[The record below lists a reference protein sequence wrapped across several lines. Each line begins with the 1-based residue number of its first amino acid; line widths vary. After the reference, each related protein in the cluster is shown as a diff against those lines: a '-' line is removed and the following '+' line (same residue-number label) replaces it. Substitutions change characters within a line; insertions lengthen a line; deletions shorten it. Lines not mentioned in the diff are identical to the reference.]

1 MKMQDVY
8 KKLEE
13 AALVPVLVIDQEDKA
28 IPVCE
33 ALIKGGIRCVEITYR
48 TAAASKAMRLV
59 RKNFPEI
66 LLGAGTG
73 FEQRTNR

>member
-8 KKLEE
+8 QKLEE

-33 ALIKGGIRCVEITYR
+33 ALIKGGILQWQT
-48 TAAASKAMRLV
+48 V
-59 RKNFPEI
+59 RSM
-66 LLGAGTG
+66 
-73 FEQRTNR
+73 Q

>member
-8 KKLEE
+8 QKLEE

-33 ALIKGGIRCVEITYR
+33 ALIKGRHPLCGNYLS

-59 RKNFPEI
+59 QKKFS
-66 LLGAGTG
+66 
-73 FEQRTNR
+73 